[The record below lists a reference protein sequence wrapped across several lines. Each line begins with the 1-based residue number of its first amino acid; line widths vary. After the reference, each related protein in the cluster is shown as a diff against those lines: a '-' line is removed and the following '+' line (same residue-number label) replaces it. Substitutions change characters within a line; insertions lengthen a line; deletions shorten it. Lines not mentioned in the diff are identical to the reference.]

1 MTRKCSAE
9 VDVQCKACTQCTGSQ
24 YQVAPCTSVQD
35 TICIDVSFPLD
46 QLDLDSMRQLPWRGG
61 VANLSGSENVFVE
74 RISKIR
80 RLDTALYLSNNQQS
94 MNFLFQRESGIE
106 VKVKVSDVYLVP
118 EYVDLDH
125 IDDSSYYLNS
135 MSIPEEK
142 KKEFRHTTQHYCR
155 QLHGIGAF
163 REQNMEL
170 RKGVQPCQ
178 SIHPLPD
185 YYHMH
190 LQIYLNRS
198 LAARMITCDSQ
209 DSNLPRCPSGY
220 QDGDDHLD
228 VLLDTACSQD
238 PDSTISWKSQVN
250 NIICHDNPDILHH
263 VFKLN
268 MRESSPKTFPSR
280 ECQRYK
286 DECLTCLVQ
295 NTYSFTGGNSNCS
308 CCNQL
313 KCYNQASC
321 VSLYSPVCP
330 AVSVKCVSADVTKF
344 SIEPRYPSMSEKFM
358 CHLGYLKHRSLY
370 RVYYETNIPKLNF
383 SFETRKRDV
392 LCRNRSFHEDGSD
405 VAEFLHMSHSAQIPI
420 KDEVILEGKY
430 EKNKTNYQ
438 LHPLKKPWEFHYKK
452 DFEVNQTNKY
462 YYRAKVQFERPFL
475 YSSSTWQQGG
485 CEKNVS
491 QIHPDQPLYRDH
503 GVTLET
509 PNVKNVDG
517 RFLYPLV
524 ANSTPP
530 HIRFYIPENTPI
542 LSYYKESLG
551 KSQLIGS
558 SLQGHLNWMAD
569 LQMWNITILG
579 VLTSCPSYLTVE
591 LYDKYLRGRLDKYEV
606 LVICPVEFRISVQ
619 LEDQQANLPDVFVV
633 LINDTMSSHQVVL
646 TSIREPVQLHTSAK
660 IEPAVIFYHQS
671 PWIPIAAIIIF
682 CSMICIFLLVIY
694 VICDRKRKVRTDITL
709 PKPDLGTTITLLSN
723 TDKTQKEPDMTQTS
737 KLIAV
742 LLLMLY
748 MIYALVFTFSTMFGV
763 LYLLQNHS
771 VANLTLVSNT
781 SAKIQN
787 RIQTELQHMKN
798 YEKKETLRILTMAQ
812 ERHEACAFHLNKSL
826 NDAIRKHRELL
837 RQNLLEIYQ
846 MNGTVQLM
854 IENYFQKMSEHY
866 HKQIMEF
873 VADFNDTL
881 NKNLHKIHTRYS
893 AYLRKV
899 AENRWLEFPKEVFIH
914 QMYDEGQEV
923 SSVKNKLGEFLTWL
937 EIGEVKEVMG
947 IKHNVLSRLQKLM
960 PYVELSSFLP
970 KASIA
975 TSSGAR
981 PEDTLQELAT
991 DSLLVSWFTFTSHSQ
1006 ESDFYIGRSDQ
1017 AGFPDIF
1024 RQVDENTIR
1033 NMKQILYPTVIGV
1046 FLFLDIFLLAF
1057 RFSWALK
1064 YLQQFKKGI
1073 KESVPTELITS
1084 KIHFILTGIDYKK
1097 TDDPFEHPYE
1107 FYKENMEELWGE
1119 KHELYF
1125 LYCQASQK
1133 SKEDILR
1140 EIWSRNHSMKPKTST
1155 VEKKSNCT
1163 STNFTECF
1171 KKDMMYLYRLIISR
1185 FFWRFIL
1192 ICAFLLFLC
1201 LITKAIDDLVTLEM
1215 ASFLTDTE
1223 AMLNIL
1229 KRQSEMTNTLIVQYC
1244 DHVSKFLSEYQSDLE
1259 MELNS
1264 LNTLLQEVLTEQT
1277 NALNRIVSDLCS
1289 LGRDST
1295 CDGSPVTMATF
1306 FLTNCQLLS
1315 IQPQLYTGF
1324 QEKLFTDYISSELSP
1339 LVTSLR
1345 SILFN
1350 AFYILLLFAF
1360 LMLMC
1365 QILARVIYICLLKS
1379 SRLHIKRVYQRPSV
1393 LNQWQEPGQSFR
1405 DKTYGSQSLIAESCE
1420 SGVYET

>member
-1 MTRKCSAE
+1 
-9 VDVQCKACTQCTGSQ
+9 
-24 YQVAPCTSVQD
+24 
-35 TICIDVSFPLD
+35 VSFPLD
-46 QLDLDSMRQLPWRGG
+46 QLDSDSMRSLPWRGG

-125 IDDSSYYLNS
+125 VDDSSYYLHS
-135 MSIPEEK
+135 ASIPEERK
-142 KKEFRHTTQHYCR
+142 NEFRHTTKHYCR
-155 QLHGIGAF
+155 Y
-163 REQNMEL
+163 
-170 RKGVQPCQ
+170 
-178 SIHPLPD
+178 PLPD
-185 YYHMH
+185 YYFMH

-198 LAARMITCDSQ
+198 LAARYIQCDSQ
-209 DSNLPRCPSGY
+209 DSNLPHCPFPY
-220 QDGDDHLD
+220 QDGDEYLN
-228 VLLDTACSQD
+228 VLLDTECSQD
-238 PDSTISWKSQVN
+238 PRSNISWKSQVN

-268 MRESSPKTFPSR
+268 MKGSSPQTFPSR
-280 ECQRYK
+280 ECQRYR
-286 DECLTCLVQ
+286 DECLTCLAQ
-295 NTYSFTGGNSNCS
+295 NAHTFSGGNNNCS

-321 VSLYSPVCP
+321 VNLYTPACP
-330 AVSVKCVSADVTKF
+330 SISVMCASADVTKF

-370 RVYYETNIPKLNF
+370 RVHYETTIPKLNF
-383 SFETRKRDV
+383 SFETRKWDV

-405 VAEFLHMSHSAQIPI
+405 VTEFLHMSHSAQIPI
-420 KDEVILEGKY
+420 KNEVILEGKY

-438 LHPLKKPWEFHYKK
+438 LHPLKKSWEFQYKK
-452 DFEVNQTNKY
+452 DFEVNQTDKY
-462 YYRAKVQFERPFL
+462 KYRAKVQFEKPFL

-491 QIHPDQPLYRDH
+491 QIHPDQPLHRDH
-503 GVTLET
+503 GIILET

-530 HIRFYIPENTPI
+530 HIQFFIPENTPI
-542 LSYYKESLG
+542 LSFYKESLG

-558 SLQGHLNWMAD
+558 SLHGHLNWMAN
-569 LQMWNITILG
+569 LETWNITILG

-591 LYDKYLRGRLDKYEV
+591 LYDKYLTGRLDKYEV

-633 LINDTMSSHQVVL
+633 LINDTMTSHQVVL
-646 TSIREPVQLHTSAK
+646 TSIREPVQLHTTVNT
-660 IEPAVIFYHQS
+660 EPTVIFHHQS
-671 PWIPIAAIIIF
+671 PWIPIIAIIIL

-694 VICDRKRKVRTDITL
+694 ILCDKKRKVRTDITL

-723 TDKTQKEPDMTQTS
+723 TEKTQKEQVMTQTS
-737 KLIAV
+737 KFIVV
-742 LLLMLY
+742 LLLILY
-748 MIYALVFTFSTMFGV
+748 MIYALVFTFCTMFGV

-771 VANLTLVSNT
+771 VTNLTLVSNT

-787 RIQTELQHMKN
+787 KIQTDLQHMKN
-798 YEKKETLRILTMAQ
+798 YERKETLRMLTMMQ
-812 ERHEACAFHLNKSL
+812 ERHKACAFYLNKSL
-826 NDAIRKHRELL
+826 NDAIQKHEESF
-837 RQNLLEIYQ
+837 RQNLFKIYQ
-846 MNGTVQLM
+846 LNGTVQLM
-854 IENYFQKMSEHY
+854 IEHYLQKMSEHY
-866 HKQIMEF
+866 HKKKMEF
-873 VADFNDTL
+873 VSDFNDTL
-881 NKNLHKIHTRYS
+881 NKNLHKIHARYA

-914 QMYDEGQEV
+914 QLYDEGQEV

-937 EIGEVKEVMG
+937 EIGEVEEVIE
-947 IKHNVLSRLQKLM
+947 IKDNFVSRLLKLM
-960 PYVELSSFLP
+960 PNVELSSFLP
-970 KASIA
+970 RASIT
-975 TSSGAR
+975 TSGGVR
-981 PEDTLQELAT
+981 PEDTLQELAR
-991 DSLLVSWFTFTSHSQ
+991 DSVPVSWFTFTSHSQ
-1006 ESDFYIGRSDQ
+1006 ESDFYIGRPDQ
-1017 AGFPDIF
+1017 AVFTDIF
-1024 RQVDENTIR
+1024 RQADENTIR
-1033 NMKQILYPTVIGV
+1033 NMKQILYPVVIGV
-1046 FLFLDIFLLAF
+1046 FIFLDIFLLAF

-1073 KESVPTELITS
+1073 KESVPTDSITS

-1097 TDDPFEHPYE
+1097 TDDPFIHPYE

-1119 KHELYF
+1119 KNELYF
-1125 LYCQASQK
+1125 LYCQASQR

-1140 EIWSRNHSMKPKTST
+1140 EIWSRNHSVKPKTSI

-1163 STNFTECF
+1163 STNLTECL
-1171 KKDMMYLYRLIISR
+1171 KTSMMHLYRLLISR
-1185 FFWRFIL
+1185 LFWRFIL

-1201 LITKAIDDLVTLEM
+1201 IVTKAIDDLVTLEM

-1223 AMLNIL
+1223 AMLKIL
-1229 KRQSEMTNTLIVQYC
+1229 KRQSEMTNSVIVQYS
-1244 DHVSKFLSEYQSDLE
+1244 DHVNKFLREYQTDLD
-1259 MELNS
+1259 MDLDSLNS
-1264 LNTLLQEVLTEQT
+1264 ILQEVLTEQT

-1289 LGRDST
+1289 LGGEST
-1295 CDGSPVTMATF
+1295 CDGSPVAMATF
-1306 FLTNCQLLS
+1306 LLTNCQLLS

-1324 QEKLFTDYISSELSP
+1324 QENIFTDYISSELSP

-1365 QILARVIYICLLKS
+1365 QILARVIYVCLLKS
-1379 SRLHIKRVYQRPSV
+1379 SWLHIKRVYQRPSA